1 MPHLH
6 LPPPTRARNCFVLV
20 RGTSIKIVPG
30 TCFTLTFNTTV
41 VGNLPSMPRS
51 IAGDALSL
59 SLVPDGPLP
68 SHGCASFDAIDW
80 IDWSSAPAPE
90 CATLQQEIHIPV

>member
-20 RGTSIKIVPG
+20 RGTGMKIVPE
-30 TCFTLTFNTTV
+30 TCLTLTFNITV
-41 VGNLPSMPRS
+41 VGNLPSMHRS
-51 IAGDALSL
+51 TAGDAALSL

-68 SHGCASFDAIDW
+68 SHGCASFDAVD
-80 IDWSSAPAPE
+80 
-90 CATLQQEIHIPV
+90 